1 MKKYLLSLVI
11 IVAIVPQV
19 TFAVWWNPASWF
31 EKSVAEEKT
40 TGQETAPAPSVSSEQ
55 TSPTV
60 TQQVTERVIERI
72 IEKPVVQEKVV
83 TKTITVDNPELQKR
97 IDELVAENTSLKTR
111 VNTLLDY
118 NKQWEQASKE
128 ATSVINQWKLAH
140 ENLLQSCKR
149 YVSEAYDAGRSSMS
163 IPIIPVYVV
172 PQTSTPDTALLEK
185 CQGIMDQPIASSYII
200 AQLQANGCPC
210 Y

>member
-1 MKKYLLSLVI
+1 MKKYLLSLVVI
-11 IVAIVPQV
+11 ISIVPQV

-31 EKSVAEEKT
+31 EKPTIEEKIIE
-40 TGQETAPAPSVSSEQ
+40 QETTEVTGVSSEQ
-55 TSPTV
+55 TSPT
-60 TQQVTERVIERI
+60 TAQQVTERVIERI
-72 IEKPVVQEKVV
+72 VEKPVIQEKVV

-97 IDELVAENTSLKTR
+97 IDELVAENSSLKTR

-118 NKQWEQASKE
+118 NKQWEQASNG

-149 YVSEAYDAGRSSMS
+149 YMSEAYDAGKASMS
-163 IPIIPVYVV
+163 IPVIPVYVV
-172 PQTSTPDTALLEK
+172 PQTSAPDTALLQK
-185 CQGIMDQPIASSYII
+185 CQDILSQPIASSYIVS
-200 AQLQANGCPC
+200 QLQAAGCPG